1 MYRLVIIEKSNLIR
15 NFLKNSFLSNNF
27 SIHSF
32 AEPEEFLKNFNIIK
46 PDCVFLDENIAE
58 MNPIT
63 FCETLRNKYSLL
75 LPIIL
80 LVNFHSSIDLQKL
93 KNLGVDFLIKPFDS
107 QALIEKIKFLLKIDD
122 KTEKTVTV
130 AEVIVP
136 EEKKV
141 IEKEVVKEETPEE
154 IFEKIKPYLKNEIRN
169 ELRDLLKQF
178 EEVLEKKYV

>member
-1 MYRLVIIEKSNLIR
+1 MYRLVIIEKSNLIQ

-32 AEPEEFLKNFNIIK
+32 AEPEEFLGNFDIIK

-58 MNPIT
+58 MNSIT

-80 LVNFHSSIDLQKL
+80 LVNFHSYIDLQKL

-107 QALIEKIKFLLKIDD
+107 QALIEKIKFLLKIED
-122 KTEKTVTV
+122 KKMTV
-130 AEVIVP
+130 ADVTVP

-141 IEKEVVKEETPEE
+141 IEKEVVKEDTPEE

-169 ELRDLLKQF
+169 ELRDLIRQF
-178 EEVLEKKYV
+178 EEALEKKYA